1 MCAYKRVTVQFD
13 YWGLKKRAETMIHQV
28 ATVRSIVE
36 CANTIYLFLS
46 RYSEACTCSR
56 INKSSVGW
64 MSGSTRTWRRSP
76 LWGTRYRRRSTK
88 SCDVPIPSQSPPS
101 LPHGRRAL
109 LHMLLRE
116 PAVPLRFRLQREK
129 M

>member
-76 LWGTRYRRRSTK
+76 LWGTRYRKRSTK
-88 SCDVPIPSQSPPS
+88 SCGVPIPSQSPPS
-101 LPHGRRAL
+101 LQHGRKAL
-109 LHMLLRE
+109 PHKILRE